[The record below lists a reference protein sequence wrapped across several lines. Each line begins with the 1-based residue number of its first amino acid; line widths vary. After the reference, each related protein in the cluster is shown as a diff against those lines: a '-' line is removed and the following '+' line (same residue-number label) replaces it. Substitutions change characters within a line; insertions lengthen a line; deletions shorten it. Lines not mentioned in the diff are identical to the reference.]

1 MALKANCYALYE
13 LFYTYAPEIVPLC
26 HNLVIVHTA
35 GMIRKRH
42 TTKATQFL
50 ILLEKRV

>member
-26 HNLVIVHTA
+26 HNLVIECESYSAH
-35 GMIRKRH
+35 RWNDS
-42 TTKATQFL
+42 KAAHS
-50 ILLEKRV
+50 